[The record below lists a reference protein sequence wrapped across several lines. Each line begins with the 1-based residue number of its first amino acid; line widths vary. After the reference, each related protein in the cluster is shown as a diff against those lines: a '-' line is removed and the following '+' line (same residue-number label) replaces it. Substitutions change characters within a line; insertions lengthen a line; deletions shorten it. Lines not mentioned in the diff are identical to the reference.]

1 MNIDTQQ
8 ILSKLSDEK
17 IANVVRARPT
27 LGAEVVQTLIEI
39 GSDTLREGH
48 AITPRPIAKTHAE
61 PRATARAPR
70 AAAAAAPNFGKTRGP
85 KRSPADIAETSKTL
99 LEYIAMHPGLRV
111 EEIATGIDSTVKV
124 LLGPMAKLRKQKLVT
139 TTGAARGMKYFPIAT
154 AAERSHDSE
163 EGSETE
169 EEGQEAEQEEGG
181 EDEESSGDGA
191 EQEEEA
197 AE

>member
-1 MNIDTQQ
+1 
-8 ILSKLSDEK
+8 
-17 IANVVRARPT
+17 
-27 LGAEVVQTLIEI
+27 
-39 GSDTLREGH
+39 
-48 AITPRPIAKTHAE
+48 
-61 PRATARAPR
+61 
-70 AAAAAAPNFGKTRGP
+70 
-85 KRSPADIAETSKTL
+85 
-99 LEYIAMHPGLRV
+99 MHPGLRV